1 MVKNKFKIKK
11 KLSLIFVVGI
21 LFLFLVNSFVLAEEN
36 FTSEQ
41 IDEESSKVIND
52 SVDIDI
58 PLEVINE
65 TELPKLDETL
75 IDSSNETFDLNET
88 DDEVINVTIPNNE
101 TSGIGESLENLT
113 EELNETIELNET
125 NRTVFEVFS
134 FNLFSVA
141 NSTGYGLNL
150 FALGLQAG
158 KILFNGNYFT

>member
-101 TSGIGESLENLT
+101 TSGIGDL
-113 EELNETIELNET
+113 
-125 NRTVFEVFS
+125 
-134 FNLFSVA
+134 
-141 NSTGYGLNL
+141 
-150 FALGLQAG
+150 
-158 KILFNGNYFT
+158 